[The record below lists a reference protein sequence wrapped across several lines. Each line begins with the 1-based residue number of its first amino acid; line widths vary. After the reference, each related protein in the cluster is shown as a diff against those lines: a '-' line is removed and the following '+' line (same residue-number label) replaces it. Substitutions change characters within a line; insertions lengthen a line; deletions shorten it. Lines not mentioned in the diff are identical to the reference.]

1 MKTSVIIMAGGIG
14 ERLWPLSREKKPKQF
29 LKIIDNKSLIEQTI
43 DRALQITEEENI
55 FIITG
60 KRYKEAFSTYIPKN
74 KKDNIIK

>member
-43 DRALQITEEENI
+43 DSLANYRRRKYFHNN
-55 FIITG
+55 
-60 KRYKEAFSTYIPKN
+60 R
-74 KKDNIIK
+74 KKI